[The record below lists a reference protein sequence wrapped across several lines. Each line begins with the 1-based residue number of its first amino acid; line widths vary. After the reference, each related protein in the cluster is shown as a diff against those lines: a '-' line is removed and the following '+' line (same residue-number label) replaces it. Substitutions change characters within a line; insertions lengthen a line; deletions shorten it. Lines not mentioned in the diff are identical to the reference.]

1 MDDEYIFKVN
11 INYTH
16 NEHGDSYSVVLE
28 MDGFTNQEDA
38 EHAAT
43 MLLNVLDGEEG
54 LDLH

>member
-1 MDDEYIFKVN
+1 MDDEYIFKVR
-11 INYTH
+11 INC
-16 NEHGDSYSVVLE
+16 NDDDNFSVVLE